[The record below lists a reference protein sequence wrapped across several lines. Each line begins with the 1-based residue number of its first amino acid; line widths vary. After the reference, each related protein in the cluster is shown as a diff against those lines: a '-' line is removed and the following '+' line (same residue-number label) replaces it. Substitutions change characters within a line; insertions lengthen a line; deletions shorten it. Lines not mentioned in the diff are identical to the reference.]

1 MRFAL
6 PKPRESKRRVVCVS
20 TFVMQIASEMV
31 VFHLKVHDITAGQS
45 LQLNILKLAKFGLI
59 ANMGL

>member
-1 MRFAL
+1 
-6 PKPRESKRRVVCVS
+6 VCVS